1 MFVFLLYERFGRMTK
16 SKCLLF
22 EINSH
27 NILCCAKCFGII
39 SDSTRE
45 SSTMLLL
52 TATNCIPTSE
62 GLVGKQE
69 KGIALIIFVEELIA
83 PTFIEFY
90 DEHWNEIGTK
100 LSLCDQISGVT
111 GIDPAVLRGSDPTK
125 HSIAE
130 RMSWAASRST
140 TRVEDTAYC
149 LLGLFD
155 VFIPMLYGEGSR
167 AFIRLQEELMMKHSE
182 DYTIF
187 AWKASFISGKH
198 RGILAH
204 SPDEFL
210 GSRMFTSGG
219 YDEFY
224 EPENPPTLTS
234 RGLLIEVPLLEHLA
248 NNRYLAWVGSAQ
260 NDTKLCIWLQSLPS
274 RRQTFVRI
282 DPGHLELLPGKDC
295 HPFNKRR
302 IYVLPS
308 GTMSDD
314 ETFEG
319 DDTRSGMIL
328 VNLPQS
334 CEIRLLSQ
342 SDNVV
347 WTSGSRE
354 LLYSYERE
362 SCLLATHILRKGD
375 DSFFVMIGFHNH
387 LPWCSVASMKKLG
400 YSSYEL
406 PAISQNLFNNEQWLS
421 KQTDRSSASLP
432 NGSTVTAAFRISVPT
447 TTNPN
452 VFNLLFRWTHLH
464 LEHRLVSAPKSF
476 TESFFQALLI
486 NRP

>member
-1 MFVFLLYERFGRMTK
+1 MSNSKMRFYGRP
-16 SKCLLF
+16 
-22 EINSH
+22 
-27 NILCCAKCFGII
+27 
-39 SDSTRE
+39 RE
-45 SSTMLLL
+45 L
-52 TATNCIPTSE
+52 TARILT
-62 GLVGKQE
+62 
-69 KGIALIIFVEELIA
+69 IFVEELIA

-90 DEHWNEIGTK
+90 DKQWNEIGTK
-100 LSLCDQISGVT
+100 LSLCHHISDVT
-111 GIDPAVLRGSDPTK
+111 GIDRAVLRGSDPTK

-198 RGILAH
+198 RGLLAH

-210 GSRMFTSGG
+210 GSKMFASGC
-219 YDEFY
+219 YDEDY

-234 RGLLIEVPLLEHLA
+234 RGLLIDVPLMSHTKSS
-248 NNRYLAWVGSAQ
+248 RKFLAWVGSAQ
-260 NDTKLCIWLQSLPS
+260 NDKILCVWLHCLGPS
-274 RRQTFVRI
+274 RRQTYVRV
-282 DPGHLELLPGKDC
+282 DPGKLEYLPKRDC
-295 HPFNKRR
+295 HLFVKTR
-302 IYVLPS
+302 IYMLPS

-319 DDTRSGMIL
+319 DNTRSGLIL
-328 VNLPQS
+328 VNLPES
-334 CEIRLLSQ
+334 WEIRLLSQ

-347 WTSGSRE
+347 WTGGSRE

-362 SCLLATHILRKGD
+362 SCLLATHILRNGD
-375 DSFFVMIGFHNH
+375 DSFLVMIGFHNH
-387 LPWCSVASMKKLG
+387 LPWCSVASMEKLG

-406 PAISQNLFNNEQWLS
+406 PAISQNLFNNVEWLS
-421 KQTDRSSASLP
+421 KQTDRCSASQP
-432 NGSTVTAAFRISVPT
+432 DGSTVTAAFRVSVPT

-452 VFNLLFRWTHLH
+452 VFNLLFRWTHLQSD
-464 LEHRLVSAPKSF
+464 HRLISAPKSF
-476 TESFFQALLI
+476 TESFFQALSI
-486 NRP
+486 NGPNTLSTTPHNT